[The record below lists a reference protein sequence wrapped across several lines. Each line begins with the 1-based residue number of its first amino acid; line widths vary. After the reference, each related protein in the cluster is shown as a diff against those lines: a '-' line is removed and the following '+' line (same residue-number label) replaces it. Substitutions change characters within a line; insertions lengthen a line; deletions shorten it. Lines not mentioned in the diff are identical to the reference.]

1 MQGGCLNI
9 SQSCLL
15 AIMIAA
21 QSKIDQLLLYND
33 MAHQPAFAEQRL
45 AMAHERTL
53 EHRSVI
59 AGFPSVA
66 SLEQHARQCLGEM
79 NWLQKNIFSRSSVDK
94 VRQVSS
100 FGISHQANVATPDL
114 VPNFCMW
121 QDGSGINAKLIRS
134 TAS

>member
-1 MQGGCLNI
+1 ME
-9 SQSCLL
+9 
-15 AIMIAA
+15 
-21 QSKIDQLLLYND
+21 
-33 MAHQPAFAEQRL
+33 HQA
-45 AMAHERTL
+45 
-53 EHRSVI
+53 VI
-59 AGFPSVA
+59 HSFPSMT

-100 FGISHQANVATPDL
+100 FGIHHQANLATPDL

-121 QDGSGINAKLIRS
+121 QDGSGINAKLVRS